1 MAPVHD
7 NPEFLPEVWTLYGI
21 GVVVFALRFFVRIRT
36 VGLSGFCGD
45 DYFAILSVFFLTID
59 GVVVDRAFLHGT
71 AVEFTKEQLD
81 AMTQAEID
89 SIGIGSKF
97 EFMGWFSYPGL
108 IWSMKAMMLF
118 FYGRLTFRLWQQR
131 LVRWLSLIIFASYI
145 AMLSTIVFSCR
156 PFTHNWQVRPQPSLE
171 CTFHPQNVAVV
182 SILNIATD
190 VALLSVP
197 IPLLWTVHAQLKKK
211 VVMGC
216 FLLGGVLVIVAAIV
230 RVIVTLG
237 SNPSTVTIN
246 LWGIRETVIAV
257 LAVNAPVLRPLF
269 TRRFWSLTSEPT
281 ELISCGATNSSNSS
295 QGRPTTLQKT
305 YTSQTTGGVG
315 KLPVIVERVSKERDS
330 LVISPNGCTEDVG
343 LDELSNKKNKDTC
356 GGVVVEVEVQVES
369 ERRNDR
375 DSGRDAKM
383 GNSTWAK
390 GWI

>member
-1 MAPVHD
+1 MEHEGHD
-7 NPEFLPEVWTLYGI
+7 
-21 GVVVFALRFFVRIRT
+21 VVFLVRFALTRP
-36 VGLSGFCGD
+36 FCKS
-45 DYFAILSVFFLTID
+45 ANASC
-59 GVVVDRAFLHGT
+59 
-71 AVEFTKEQLD
+71 
-81 AMTQAEID
+81 
-89 SIGIGSKF
+89 S
-97 EFMGWFSYPGL
+97 
-108 IWSMKAMMLF
+108 
-118 FYGRLTFRLWQQR
+118 GRLTFRLWQQR